1 MIFRSLKKPNMM
13 GLKPCYCKGIIMIV
27 LGLLL
32 LLENLQ
38 IITIGILPY
47 WPAMFIIL
55 GVCWMLPC
63 CMCKNDDKYNFAG
76 IF

>member
-1 MIFRSLKKPNMM
+1 M
-13 GLKPCYCKGIIMIV
+13 GPKPCYCKGIIMIV

-38 IITIGILPY
+38 IIKIGILPY

-55 GVCWMLPC
+55 GICCIVPC
-63 CMCKNDDKYNFAG
+63 CMQKNGNGNCQCK
-76 IF
+76 